1 MGENGR
7 KQGESWR
14 KRWRE
19 MVVCAVESAP
29 ALYLL
34 RVVCW
39 GGMLYCVNSTRRQ
52 EIEARLVEIRADL
65 TLARQAMRD
74 IASGKKVSYTV
85 GTRQATA
92 YSMSLADLRAW
103 IKELRRE
110 CGELE
115 NALAGKSRRARLVFI
130 PKF

>member
-1 MGENGR
+1 MGEIR
-7 KQGESWR
+7 REQGESWR
-14 KRWRE
+14 KMWRKRGK
-19 MVVCAVESAP
+19 CALESAS

-34 RVVCW
+34 RVVCV
-39 GGMLYCVNSTRRQ
+39 GGMFYGVNSTRRQ

-74 IASGKKVSYTV
+74 IAGGKKVSYTI
-85 GTRQATA
+85 GSRQATA
-92 YSMSLADLRAW
+92 YSMSLAELRAW

-110 CGELE
+110 EGQLE
-115 NALAGKSRRARLVFI
+115 NELAGKSRRARLVFI